1 MRHLTSLVLLAALS
15 STLLGGSALAKQNTL
30 NLKPNKFVEAR
41 PIELNLEAEVET
53 IGGPE
58 ADLYIKE
65 LVYDGSTMTL
75 SYKVGNQGL
84 LDIDP
89 TLSGQNEV
97 YLDGELLITR
107 PWSNHPY
114 SAAIY
119 LAAGGE
125 FTTPLLMYAFPE
137 WDQGPHT
144 VKVCVNVTH
153 VVSENDLN
161 NNCITKTIIK
171 QGNAHPD
178 LVVENAYVH
187 LETDGTATLHYT
199 LQNESKVSVTPLYNG
214 YTTVTVNGEVLTE
227 DLWEEDEEWES
238 WLGSESDGVHRSLSL
253 GTVEADQNY
262 TAEVCVDS
270 QDGVVESDEDN
281 NCTEINYTSE
291 AVTDPDEDSDEDEDT
306 EDEEDKPKLT
316 LEDLIDFL
324 EQYDEDSWIKVLI
337 TVVVHK

>member
-1 MRHLTSLVLLAALS
+1 MRHLTSLVLLAVLT

-30 NLKPNKFVEAR
+30 NLKPDKFVEAR
-41 PIELNLEAEVET
+41 PIELNTETEVET

-58 ADLYIKE
+58 ADLYVKE
-65 LVYDGSTMTL
+65 LIYDGSTMTL

-84 LDIDP
+84 LSIDP
-89 TLSGQNEV
+89 TLAGQNEV

-107 PWSNHPY
+107 PWSNHPS
-114 SAAIY
+114 SAVIY

-144 VKVCVNVTH
+144 VKVCLNTTQVAP
-153 VVSENDLN
+153 ENNWN
-161 NNCITKTIIK
+161 NNCITKAIIK

-199 LQNESKVSVTPLYNG
+199 LQNESRVSVTPLYNG
-214 YTTVTVNGEVLTE
+214 TTTVSVNGEVIHE
-227 DLWEEDEEWES
+227 DLWQEEEDWED
-238 WLGSESDGVHRSLSL
+238 WLSSESGGVHRSMNL
-253 GTVEADQNY
+253 GTVETDQSY
-262 TAEVCVDS
+262 SAEVCVDS
-270 QDGVVESDEDN
+270 QDGVVESDEGN
-281 NCTEINYTSE
+281 NCAKIVYVSE
-291 AVTDPDEDSDEDEDT
+291 AVVNPD
-306 EDEEDKPKLT
+306 EDEEDEDDKPELT